1 MFATTLSLIR
11 NWPALRLPPIVKSP
25 VDVSI
30 LNFSDVPSVILK
42 STSVPPLNTKF
53 PEPLVSKFNG
63 TATLVPSDLR
73 VFVLS
78 SDKKFVGGPIK
89 TLLTVGSTLKNGD
102 AFPKVPSTWIAGAS
116 NVSALNVYFS
126 VPLLDIQITF
136 VKKV

>member
-1 MFATTLSLIR
+1 M
-11 NWPALRLPPIVKSP
+11 
-25 VDVSI
+25 
-30 LNFSDVPSVILK
+30 
-42 STSVPPLNTKF
+42 
-53 PEPLVSKFNG
+53 
-63 TATLVPSDLR
+63 VPSDLR

-126 VPLLDIQITF
+126 VPLLDIPITF
-136 VKKV
+136 ALDLKIPVVVELSNAIVGAPADPSANRADV